1 MKGQTDDLR
10 CLLRLQAGDEQALAE
25 LYDRYT
31 PLLFPVARRILRSA
45 ADAEDALQDVWL
57 QVWRRSASY
66 DPRRGSVAA
75 WLLTVTRSRALD
87 RYRSLSSRRNAESK
101 VNPDDSAPP
110 ANPSAT
116 VASAQVGERVRAAL
130 STLEP
135 RQRQVLEIAYF
146 EGLSQSEIAERLSA
160 PLGTVKSWTRQGLT
174 QLRAL
179 LPREE
184 WA

>member
-1 MKGQTDDLR
+1 MKDPTDDLR
-10 CLLRLQAGDEQALAE
+10 CLLRLEAGDTRALAE

-31 PLLFPVARRILRSA
+31 PLLYPVARRILRA
-45 ADAEDALQDVWL
+45 TADAEDALQDVWM
-57 QVWRRSASY
+57 QVWKRSATY

-87 RYRSLSSRRNAESK
+87 RYRSLASRRNAESQ
-101 VNPDDSAPP
+101 VDPEGMAPA
-110 ANPSAT
+110 ANPSA
-116 VASAQVGERVRAAL
+116 VAASAEIGERVRAAL
-130 STLEP
+130 ATLEP

-146 EGLSQSEIAERLSA
+146 EGLSQSEIADRLEA

-174 QLRAL
+174 RLREL

-184 WA
+184 WV